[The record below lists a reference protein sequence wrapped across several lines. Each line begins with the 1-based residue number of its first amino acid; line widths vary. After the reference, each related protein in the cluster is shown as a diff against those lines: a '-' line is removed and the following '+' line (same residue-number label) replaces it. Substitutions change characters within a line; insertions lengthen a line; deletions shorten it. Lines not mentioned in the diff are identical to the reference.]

1 MIGKKRILLI
11 FLLLI
16 SFLLVVGHVSAA
28 DFNVHKNTSLD
39 DIHNWMNNTAENGD
53 RLIFNGP
60 SYRLNDTL
68 VITKSIV
75 IGSRQNTI
83 LFFDDNKTMIDI
95 RTSAVNIMGLSMIHR
110 TYTSHW
116 DDDFYSSLL
125 DTKRWKYLSTISSST
140 RENSYI
146 NFNMR
151 NCRIS
156 TAFVGIDFNMR
167 GNIKNSSIKS
177 EFFVCINSPR
187 WIGHLYDSKLSG
199 HGGVSVN
206 YMTPVRW
213 RGNIIRSNIT
223 VQHSAIDADYYNG
236 TIFKSRLRTVQ
247 SIFIDDRRPTLRIK
261 SGKFMIYRSIVRP
274 YRHTTIIIGNKKQI
288 KIVRSSIMAAIG
300 YPKFGSYKSPPRFN
314 ESYPIRY
321 Y

>member
-1 MIGKKRILLI
+1 MIEKKRILLI

-16 SFLLVVGHVSAA
+16 SLFLVVGHVSAA

-39 DIHNWMNNTAENGD
+39 DIHNWMNNTAKNGD

-95 RTSAVNIMGLSMIHR
+95 RTNAVNITGLSMIHR
-110 TYTSHW
+110 TYSNPW
-116 DDDFYSSLL
+116 EDDFYSSLL
-125 DTKRWKYLSTISSST
+125 DTKRWKYLSTISTST

-151 NCRIS
+151 NSRIS
-156 TAFVGIDFNMR
+156 TAFIGIDFNMR

-187 WIGHLYDSKLSG
+187 WIGHLSDSKLNG

-206 YMTPVRW
+206 YMSPVRW
-213 RGNIIRSNIT
+213 RGNIVRSNIT
-223 VQHSAIDADYYNG
+223 LRRSAIDADYYNG

-247 SIFIDDRRPTLRIK
+247 SIFIDERWPTLRVK

-274 YRHTTIIIGNKKQI
+274 YRYTPVVIGNKKQL
-288 KIVRSSIMAAIG
+288 KIVKSSIMTAKG
-300 YPKFGSYKSPPRFN
+300 YPKFGSYKSPPLFVN
-314 ESYPIRY
+314 
-321 Y
+321 